1 MLTRRKIDRLIAR
14 RIRSIVDG
22 PDDSFLKRALRSV
35 KDKIASI
42 VNEFKGMK
50 GPYRKAAY
58 VALKFNKAITVILH
72 LYSLGK
78 MASAAVIV
86 FKLARLIK
94 SKMGAAQELASREK
108 IAEGS
113 FGIDAVD
120 RALSRIPLKVQ
131 MIYSVLSGPITKFLE
146 KKLKEN
152 NERALMRENATAEAV

>member
-14 RIRSIVDG
+14 RIRLIVDG

-58 VALKFNKAITVILH
+58 VALKFNKALTAIFH

-78 MASAAVIV
+78 MASAAVMA
-86 FKLARLIK
+86 FKLASKIK
-94 SKMGAAQELASREK
+94 DQISDVEDLANQEKAEKGA
-108 IAEGS
+108 

-146 KKLKEN
+146 KKLKES